1 MSSRILIEDK
11 TSFSIFMLPKIK
23 SFYTAQAVI
32 IRQNRPHQ
40 ETEVTA

>member
-11 TSFSIFMLPKIK
+11 TNFQYFYASEIK
-23 SFYTAQAVI
+23 SFYTAQAAI

-40 ETEVTA
+40 RMEVTA